1 MKQNMIQKVIK
12 DKFNFDKISMY
23 FPVIEEFKKVP
34 QNPVYHREGNVYN
47 HTKNVCDALETI
59 EEWNTFSEKE
69 KGVLYIATLFHD
81 IGKLYYTKIEDG
93 KIVSPKH
100 AVKGAKRFR
109 EFVYKECAD
118 KFYLS
123 FIDREQI
130 ASLIRY
136 HGLPLWFIEKSKIEF
151 SFIKASECL
160 DMRFLYVLAKA
171 DLLGRE
177 CDDKDELLEK
187 VDYFKEYAKELNC
200 FSSKRKFKNEY
211 TKFQYLNEK
220 VDWYGYE
227 LFDSTQFDVFMMSG
241 FPLSGKD
248 TYIEQNLNQYPII
261 SLDDIRQEFGISP
274 KESSAK
280 VAAIAKERAKKFLRQ
295 KKTFVWNATNIIKDT
310 RKKLCNLFTA
320 YGARV
325 TIIYV
330 EAPYEKLLERNKIR
344 ERTIPEDIL
353 EHMIHK
359 WDLVE
364 NFEAYHVQYCITEE

>member
-1 MKQNMIQKVIK
+1 MKQDMIQEVIK
-12 DKFNFDKISMY
+12 NKFKFDKISICL
-23 FPVIEEFKKVP
+23 PLIEQFKKVP

-47 HTKNVCDALETI
+47 HTKNVCNTLETI
-59 EEWNTFSEKE
+59 EEWNAFSEKE
-69 KGVLYIATLFHD
+69 KGLLYIAALFHD
-81 IGKLYYTKIEDG
+81 IGKLYYTKIENE

-100 AVKGAKRFR
+100 AVKGAERFR
-109 EFVYKECAD
+109 EFIYKECAD

-123 FIDREQI
+123 FTDREQI

-136 HGLPLWFIEKSKIEF
+136 HGLPLWFMEKSKIEF
-151 SFIKASECL
+151 SLIKASNCL
-160 DMRFLYVLAKA
+160 NMRLLYVLAKA

-177 CDDKDELLEK
+177 CDDKDKLLEK
-187 VDYFKEYAKELNC
+187 VYYFKEYAKELNC
-200 FSSKRKFKNEY
+200 FLSERKFANEY

-248 TYIEQNLNQYPII
+248 TYIEQNLNQYPVI

-274 KESSAK
+274 KEGSAR
-280 VAAIAKERAKKFLRQ
+280 VAAIAKERAKEFLRK

-344 ERTIPEDIL
+344 ERTIPEDVL

-359 WDLVE
+359 WDMVE
-364 NFEAYHVQYCITEE
+364 KFEAYHVQYCITEE